1 MVTIPLHLSN
11 ELAQRVM
18 PIQDRLPEIIELGL
32 RQFAAVRK
40 AEDRFFPGQAASPGR
55 PRPRRASSPCQ
66 RRAAQRK
73 AQHAT
78 NADRGRRAAGQRD
91 DHRRTMRKL

>member
-1 MVTIPLHLSN
+1 MVTIPLQLSN

-32 RQFAAVRK
+32 RQSRSGQ
-40 AEDRFFPGQAASPGR
+40 ESRSRLFPGQAASPGR
-55 PRPRRASSPCQ
+55 PGLDGHRHPANAGRP
-66 RRAAQRK
+66 AQG
-73 AQHAT
+73 APST